1 MSEMEPEVKK
11 FLQKVVSSIFLGM
24 TWLTLNMTLGI
35 FFGLLFVNDRLT
47 VGNLIFYAFF
57 LVSLYGLIRFYI
69 RTWKEK
75 FPHG

>member
-1 MSEMEPEVKK
+1 MSDMEPEVKK

-47 VGNLIFYAFF
+47 VGNLIA
-57 LVSLYGLIRFYI
+57 L
-69 RTWKEK
+69 
-75 FPHG
+75 